1 MLAARVVLSLIPVRI
16 IFWRTF
22 RVVYKV
28 IHTGEYG
35 VGSVMKLRD
44 YVVRYCLIELRCGE
58 CHTHTALDPA
68 FFLAR
73 RGNIDSGELAK
84 DMVCPACGS
93 QDITLHPVSPVRTA
107 MGAEESFSAQ

>member
-1 MLAARVVLSLIPVRI
+1 M
-16 IFWRTF
+16 
-22 RVVYKV
+22 
-28 IHTGEYG
+28 G

-58 CHTHTALDPA
+58 CHTHTPLDPA

-73 RGNIDSGELAK
+73 RGNIEASELAK

-93 QDITLHPVSPVRTA
+93 PDIRLEAVSPVQA
-107 MGAEESFSAQ
+107 AIGM